1 MCFSKV
7 TIPIPDL
14 GHPEVGE
21 VGTTIDRY
29 IIFPINLIAIVNL
42 EIIVMACNSSCQSN
56 LII

>member
-7 TIPIPDL
+7 TIPILDL

-21 VGTTIDRY
+21 VETTIDRC
-29 IIFPINLIAIVNL
+29 IIFPIKLIAIVNL
-42 EIIVMACNSSCQSN
+42 EITVMACNSSCRSN